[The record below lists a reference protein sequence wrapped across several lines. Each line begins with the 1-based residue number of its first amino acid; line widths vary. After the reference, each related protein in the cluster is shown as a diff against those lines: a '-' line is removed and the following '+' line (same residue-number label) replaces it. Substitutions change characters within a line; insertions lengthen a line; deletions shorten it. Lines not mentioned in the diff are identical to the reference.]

1 MEEKRVVN
9 CHYIGVVRE
18 VNDYLRYEE
27 IDIPQEDILIGEID
41 AMKENDNRTLMDVQ
55 DRFITAYPPE
65 SVRSLVD
72 GVGFYSPIGYYN
84 YLYPKSYSAAY
95 VNGAAYPQIMSY
107 EDYKKRIKDKEDSL
121 KNQYLLSEEAK
132 NTLALLKNVSEADYK
147 TRIAELEG
155 KIEEELKEYI
165 NNLRKGFTYKPF
177 IYAHNYKRKLS
188 EIRNKSDVRMYSTDQ
203 IGWKDFEYKVNNDIT
218 VYIKTNFGYGSA
230 SYFFCNLKYK
240 DINILPYSWLVKYYY
255 VEMMDFIRYTRRYS
269 PTRTSWNEVFDFA
282 VLTANMAKHE
292 PERFIKEWI
301 VNEVEEMMKG
311 MRLYMSK
318 PDKEIEEFLKVERKP
333 KLFAIHEIADYAL
346 RNVIRNCNDSDKEVY
361 KAMPK
366 EKIIAFKA
374 EKITGC
380 LLLLD
385 NLRKLTEIASVIKPY
400 IVEIE
405 QMNIKL
411 QPEIVM
417 HMNNITVDIK
427 QLNISL
433 EEVINTLKPL
443 EVLFNSHKE
452 KIKLLRNKVN
462 ENRENRNKISELE
475 AENMY
480 KKDHS
485 EYIELMNKIQPLTE
499 KKKNLERE
507 IELRTNFLKILTKCQ
522 KRIEQYLQAA

>member
-9 CHYIGVVRE
+9 CHYIGVIRE

-41 AMKENDNRTLMDVQ
+41 AMKENDNRTLMEVQ
-55 DRFITAYPPE
+55 ERFITAYPPE
-65 SVRSLVD
+65 SVLAD
-72 GVGFYSPIGYYN
+72 GYGIYSPNGYYN
-84 YLYPKSYSAAY
+84 YLYPASYSAAY

-121 KNQYLLSEEAK
+121 RNQYLLSEEAK
-132 NTLALLKNVSEADYK
+132 NTLALLKNVSENDYK
-147 TRIAELEG
+147 TRVAELEG

-165 NNLRKGFTYKPF
+165 NNLRKGFNYKPF
-177 IYAHNYKRKLS
+177 IYAHNYKIKLR
-188 EIRNKSDVRMYSTDQ
+188 EIRNNSEVRMYSTDQ
-203 IGWKDFEYKVNNDIT
+203 IGWKDFEYKVNDDIT

-255 VEMMDFIRYTRRYS
+255 VEMMDFVRYTRRYS
-269 PTRTSWNEVFDFA
+269 PTRISWNEVFDFT

-292 PERFIKEWI
+292 PEKFIKEWI

-318 PDKEIEEFLKVERKP
+318 PDKELEEFMKVERKP
-333 KLFAIHEIADYAL
+333 QLFAIHEIADYAL

-366 EKIIAFKA
+366 EKVIAFKA

-427 QLNISL
+427 RLNISL
-433 EEVINTLKPL
+433 DEVINALKPL
-443 EVLFNSHKE
+443 EVLFNGHKKTIE
-452 KIKLLRNKVN
+452 LLRKEMN
-462 ENRENRNKISELE
+462 ENREDKDKISELE
-475 AENMY
+475 AENIYM
-480 KKDHS
+480 KEHP
-485 EYIELMNKIQPLTE
+485 EYIEMKDKIGLL
-499 KKKNLERE
+499 KNQKNHLERE
-507 IELRTNFLKILTKCQ
+507 IERRKKFLEILMKCQ
-522 KRIEQYLQAA
+522 KRINQYIQAA

>member
-1 MEEKRVVN
+1 MENTERIVN
-9 CHYIGVVRE
+9 RHYIGVVKE
-18 VNDYLRYEE
+18 IDNHLKYEE

-41 AMKENDNRTLMDVQ
+41 AMKENDNRTLMDIQ
-55 DRFITAYPPE
+55 QRFITEYPPE
-65 SVRSLVD
+65 CVLAD
-72 GVGFYSPIGYYN
+72 GYSIYSPNGYYN
-84 YLYPKSYSAAY
+84 YLYPASYSAAY

-121 KNQYLLSEEAK
+121 RNQHLLSEEAK
-132 NTLALLKNVSEADYK
+132 NTLALLRNVSEADYN
-147 TRIAELEG
+147 TRIAELEK

-165 NNLRKGFTYKPF
+165 NNLRKGFNYKPF
-177 IYAHNYKRKLS
+177 IYAHNYKLKLR
-188 EIRNKSDVRMYSTDQ
+188 EIRNNSEVRMYSTDQ
-203 IGWKDFEYKVNNDIT
+203 IGWKDFEYKVNDDIT

-255 VEMMDFIRYTRRYS
+255 VEMMDFVRYTRRYS
-269 PTRTSWNEVFDFA
+269 PTRISWNEVFDFT

-292 PERFIKEWI
+292 PEKFIKEWI
-301 VNEVEEMMKG
+301 VNEIEEMMKG

-318 PDKEIEEFLKVERKP
+318 PDKELEEFMKVERKP
-333 KLFAIHEIADYAL
+333 QLFAIHEIADYAL

-366 EKIIAFKA
+366 EKVIAFKA
-374 EKITGC
+374 EKLTGC

-427 QLNISL
+427 RLNISL
-433 EEVINTLKPL
+433 DEVINALKPL
-443 EVLFNSHKE
+443 EVLFNRHNKTIELMQEEMNDKRDDKDRIS
-452 KIKLLRNKVN
+452 KLQ
-462 ENRENRNKISELE
+462 

-480 KKDHS
+480 EKEHP
-485 EYIELMNKIQPLTE
+485 EYIELKNKIVKILE
-499 KKKNLERE
+499 KKSE
-507 IELRTNFLKILTKCQ
+507 IEKEIILRENFYKILTKC
-522 KRIEQYLQAA
+522 KNRIVKYIIAA